1 MDIAVL
7 VKQIPDPAVAGDLTS
22 DYTFKRDGKI
32 VMDDADLYGVELAL
46 QLRDDAGSGEVTV
59 ISMSPGQ
66 ETVGVKNA
74 LAMGADKAI
83 VVSDEGL
90 KGAHSLATAK
100 VLDAAIAKAGNVD
113 LIIAG
118 TESSDGYA
126 GVMPAQLG
134 TLRNVSVLSYATS
147 VKVNG
152 DEVVITRQTDSGSQ
166 TVSAKF
172 PALISVTAGS
182 TEPRYPNF
190 KGIMAAKTKQLDFF
204 DLAGL
209 GVNVGDLKIEEQ
221 SVFEVDQAE
230 SRSAGEKIEDEDLGV
245 AKIVELLEQ
254 TGAL

>member
-7 VKQIPDPAVAGDLTS
+7 VKQIPDPAVAGELTS

-46 QLRDDAGSGEVTV
+46 QLRDAAGSGEVTV
-59 ISMSPGQ
+59 ISMAPGQ

-83 VVSDEGL
+83 VVSDDSL

-100 VLDAAIAKAGNVD
+100 ILNAAIEKAGNVD

-134 TLRNVSVLSYATS
+134 ALRKISVLSYATS

-152 DEVVITRQTDSGSQ
+152 DEVLITRQTDSGSQ
-166 TVSAKF
+166 SVSAKF

-182 TEPRYPNF
+182 VEPRYPNF
-190 KGIMAAKTKQLDFF
+190 KGIMAAKTKPLDFY

-209 GVNVGDLKIEEQ
+209 GIDAGALKIEEQ

-230 SRSAGEKIEDEDLGV
+230 TRSAGEKIEDEDAGV
-245 AKIVELLEQ
+245 AKIIELLENA
-254 TGAL
+254 GAL